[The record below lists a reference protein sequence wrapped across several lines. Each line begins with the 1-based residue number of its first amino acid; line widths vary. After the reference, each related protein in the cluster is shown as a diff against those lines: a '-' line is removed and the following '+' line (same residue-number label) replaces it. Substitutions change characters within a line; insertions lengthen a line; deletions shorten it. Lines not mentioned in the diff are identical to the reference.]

1 MDLIPCPDGYLL
13 DSNSALAA
21 GHHTLNDYL
30 VAVEQTGWK
39 AALKDING
47 IRDKSRKLLAWKAL
61 LERVQ
66 WLEKENPSSPALS
79 SFRGLAEAIEKWKL
93 SPSEN
98 DLIEVLERTWAVAS
112 FLAPY
117 TPVPHLMTHL
127 EENGLTER
135 LAAAIREFRARV
147 WDQTLRVNQ
156 VSLQLFRSRLDM
168 LAWRDEWTAI
178 DLKRCW
184 SEQIRADFRDM
195 RGTDKEVWRRLLYG
209 IHGDEGTR
217 PTASWL
223 AQSRRHVEAIGCGEF
238 NSRVAGWFSPLGSMS
253 AQRLS
258 REGSYLLRSFVWLAA
273 DSKSPDMLAQIR
285 EIRAVNFKP
294 ASNGEKVIRAA
305 TEALGE
311 SNPPTKAPAYPPS
324 LDSLIARALT
334 AVLSPG
340 TSFGLGNL
348 SSRIHIQGEVVQV
361 CGDLDSYRVH
371 ISTGAIFRNSD
382 GQRVIVTDLHPRF
395 ALADVLDFG
404 GTKELLQHI
413 LILAEDAQNRAAL
426 SFYRE

>member
-1 MDLIPCPDGYLL
+1 MDFIPCPDGYLL

-61 LERVQ
+61 LERMQ
-66 WLEKENPSSPALS
+66 WLQINNPSSPALS
-79 SFRGLAEAIEKWKL
+79 PFRGLVEAVEKWKL
-93 SPSEN
+93 SPSE
-98 DLIEVLERTWAVAS
+98 DDFIEVLERTAAIAS

-117 TPVPHLMTHL
+117 TPIPHLLTYL

-135 LAAAIREFRARV
+135 LAAAIRQFRAGV
-147 WDQTLRVNQ
+147 WDQSLRVNQ

-184 SEQIRADFRDM
+184 SEQIRADFRGM
-195 RGTDKEVWRRLLYG
+195 RGTDKENWRRLLYG
-209 IHGDEGTR
+209 THGDEGTR
-217 PTASWL
+217 PAASWL
-223 AQSRRHVEAIGCGEF
+223 AQSRRHIEAIGCAEF
-238 NSRVAGWFSPLGSMS
+238 NSRMAGWFSPLRSMS
-253 AQRLS
+253 TQRLS

-285 EIRAVNFKP
+285 ELRAVNFKP
-294 ASNGEKVIRAA
+294 ASNGEKVVRAA
-305 TEALGE
+305 REAIGE
-311 SNPPTKAPAYPPS
+311 PNPPAKAAAHPPS

-340 TSFGLGNL
+340 TSFGLGDL
-348 SSRIHIQGEVVQV
+348 TSRIHVDGEVVQV
-361 CGDLDSYRVH
+361 RGDLDSYRVH

-382 GQRVIVTDLHPRF
+382 GQRVIVTDLRSRF
-395 ALADVLDFG
+395 ARVDVLDFG

-413 LILAEDAQNRAAL
+413 LVLAEDAQNRAAL
-426 SFYRE
+426 SFYKE